1 MRFKINLAS
10 LIVGSKFTIF
20 AWFYFVF
27 EGTLQVQAPG
37 GGGGVYLEG
46 RFNGGFFA
54 LLVWGVYIWRGLYME
69 ELIFGILRYAF
80 MVGAGGGDKKV
91 ECPIL
96 PKAQTQKYPY
106 WMEPHFRLLWEVP
119 PWD

>member
-1 MRFKINLAS
+1 MCFKIDWVS
-10 LIVGSKFTIF
+10 LIVGSKFTVF

-27 EGTLQVQAPG
+27 EVTFPSTSSRGAC
-37 GGGGVYLEG
+37 
-46 RFNGGFFA
+46 
-54 LLVWGVYIWRGLYME
+54 IWRGDLTEGFLHYWFGG
-69 ELIFGILRYAF
+69 LIFG
-80 MVGAGGGDKKV
+80 GAYTWRNLFSEFCDMPSWWGGRGGGDKKM

-119 PWD
+119 LWD